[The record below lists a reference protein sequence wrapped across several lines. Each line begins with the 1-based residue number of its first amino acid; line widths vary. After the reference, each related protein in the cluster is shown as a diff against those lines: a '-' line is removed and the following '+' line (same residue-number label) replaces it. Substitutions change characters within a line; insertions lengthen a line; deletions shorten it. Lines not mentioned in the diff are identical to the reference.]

1 MMAAFF
7 KFKIFNP
14 SEDEINSSSFIKF
27 SLFMFRLVSFV
38 FEPLSGSANWKQRF
52 TYKAKFIYVK
62 VVLLAL
68 AVGNMS
74 MVAFAV
80 INSDNFMTATSA
92 VPNIVTV
99 LLIELKAIATYIH
112 KDDIWNIF
120 EELREVFDRRATVVT
135 KYKIKGYL
143 DNYHFIIKIYSAT
156 FVIVFLPIAFPM
168 FPFLMYGTME
178 LTVNYWFPFDA
189 FKVSNFPF
197 ALIWV
202 DWVAWNCLVLLL
214 GTESLLYG
222 LIAVITMEFDILRI
236 DFLNLQLAPEQERA
250 KIISNL
256 SDHHNKLLSI
266 CDKLQV
272 IYALSI
278 LFSFAISSLIMC
290 FIAFQLSTTEFD
302 FVAYS
307 FYVPYLGMVGGQI
320 MLLCFF
326 GQKLIDSS
334 QAVADGVYNCGWE
347 NFDNKKQFILIIL
360 RSQKAKRLTAMG
372 FADLSLVSF
381 TSVGSS
387 T

>member
-1 MMAAFF
+1 MAAFF

-14 SEDEINSSSFIKF
+14 SEDEINSSSFVKF
-27 SLFMFRLVSFV
+27 SLFMFRLVLFV
-38 FEPLSGSANWKQRF
+38 FEPLSGSENWKQRF
-52 TYKAKFIYVK
+52 AYEAKLVYVK

-68 AVGNMS
+68 ALGTMS

-80 INSDNFMTATSA
+80 LNSDNFMTAASA

-99 LLIELKAIATYIH
+99 LLIELKAIVSYMH

-120 EELREVFDRRATVVT
+120 EELREMFDRRENANT
-135 KYKIKGYL
+135 KYEIKRFL

-156 FVIVFLPIAFPM
+156 FVIVFLPIAFPL
-168 FPFLMYGTME
+168 FPFLMNGTME

-189 FKVSNFPF
+189 FKVANFPF
-197 ALIWV
+197 ALLWV

-214 GTESLLYG
+214 ATESLLYG
-222 LIAVITMEFDILRI
+222 LIAVISMEFDFLRV
-236 DFLNLQLAPEQERA
+236 DFLNLRFAPEQERA

-266 CDKLQV
+266 SDNLQD
-272 IYALSI
+272 IYNLSF
-278 LFSFAISSLIMC
+278 LVSFVISSLIMC
-290 FIAFQLSTTEFD
+290 FISFQLSTTEFD

-320 MLLCFF
+320 LLLCYF

-347 NFDNKKQFILIIL
+347 DFANKKQFILIIL
-360 RSQKAKRLTAMG
+360 RAQRAKRLTAMG

-381 TSVGSS
+381 TSVCSS
-387 T
+387 A